1 MKVGF
6 LAHINRL
13 RVWGSVADELGRGRW
28 GTAFF
33 YLSNALG
40 RNLEHDSTLH
50 NVHAVHPLASRWD
63 INGLYSSQE

>member
-13 RVWGSVADELGRGRW
+13 RVWGSVADELGRGHW
-28 GTAFF
+28 GTALF

-40 RNLEHDSTLH
+40 HILEHDSTLH
-50 NVHAVHPLASRWD
+50 NVHAVHPPP
-63 INGLYSSQE
+63 GLKVGHQRAVL